1 MIHLQ
6 LIVMMLM
13 KNLKFINKN
22 IVKIEED
29 FQWID
34 VKILEKNYYF

>member
-29 FQWID
+29 FLLID